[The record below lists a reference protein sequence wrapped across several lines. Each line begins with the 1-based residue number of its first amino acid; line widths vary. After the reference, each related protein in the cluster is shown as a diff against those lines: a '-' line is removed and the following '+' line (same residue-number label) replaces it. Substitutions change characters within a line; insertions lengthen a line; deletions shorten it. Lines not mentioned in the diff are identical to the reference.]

1 MRQGPAPWN
10 RSALLSHWAGH
21 LGLGGAEHHRL
32 QYHWLEAWGSVV
44 ARKGVDTVVAA
55 PDGRVAI
62 DPHAVPALATGGT
75 GDVLAGLIA
84 ALLAQGSDAF
94 EAAVTGVYV
103 HASAGRLAA
112 RGASGLLASEVATA
126 IPRLSWRGCG
136 RWHPT
141 GSRSRSRSRW
151 RRGRGGPYVV
161 TTTASGGE

>member
-1 MRQGPAPWN
+1 
-10 RSALLSHWAGH
+10 
-21 LGLGGAEHHRL
+21 
-32 QYHWLEAWGSVV
+32 VV
-44 ARKGVDTVVAA
+44 ARKGAHTVVAA

-84 ALLAQGSDAF
+84 ALLARGSDAF

-103 HASAGRLAA
+103 HAAADRLAA

-136 RWHPT
+136 RWAADWQRRWRAPVSWLSPCHA
-141 GSRSRSRSRW
+141 RSRPSPAPRSSPW
-151 RRGRGGPYVV
+151 TG
-161 TTTASGGE
+161 